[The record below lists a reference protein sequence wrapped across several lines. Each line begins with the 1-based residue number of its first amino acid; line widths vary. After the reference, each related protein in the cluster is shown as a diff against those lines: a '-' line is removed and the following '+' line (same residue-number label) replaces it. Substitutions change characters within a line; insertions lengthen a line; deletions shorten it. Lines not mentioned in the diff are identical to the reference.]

1 MKYSWFTHADCN
13 TQQADEL
20 VAEYRRRGVKVE
32 RSLNHD
38 CIHWTVS
45 ALLPEFDHVPDR
57 RRKCSY
63 LK

>member
-1 MKYSWFTHADCN
+1 MRKTWFRHPNCT
-13 TQQADEL
+13 TEEADEL
-20 VAEYRRRGVKVE
+20 VKQYRRMGVKTE
-32 RSLNHD
+32 RSLNYD

-45 ALLPEFDHVPDR
+45 ALLPEFGHVSER